1 MNGFHSNYETNALP
15 ASGLAT
21 ISYENKLREEMGKA
35 TGILKPMDAS
45 GYRRIILG
53 GIGLTNSG
61 GQQYTD
67 DREVIALFERSSN
80 LQRRVEAGRLYA
92 ELGHPKMDGLD
103 EEAFLV
109 RILSLYEEKEI
120 GHYRK
125 IELVP
130 GEDEHGRPCRV
141 IYGEV
146 RPSGPHAAVLE
157 DKFNNGW
164 SDTCFSI
171 RCMTDV
177 FRSFGRVQKR
187 ITEIITWDY
196 VGEPGIA
203 IASKYRTPATESFAQ
218 FSLETMVRARAKL
231 EQYNVGLESNGP
243 MEMIDRLI
251 EARITNSRNSA
262 PAAFNW

>member
-1 MNGFHSNYETNALP
+1 MNGFHSNYETNTLSA
-15 ASGLAT
+15 AGLAN
-21 ISYENKLREEMGKA
+21 ISYENKLKEEMGKS
-35 TGILKPMDAS
+35 TGILRPMDAS

-53 GIGLTNSG
+53 GVGLLNSG
-61 GQQYTD
+61 GQEYVD
-67 DREVIALFERSSN
+67 DAEVIALFEKSGN

-92 ELGHPKMDGLD
+92 ELGHPKMEGMD
-103 EEAFLV
+103 EEAFLI
-109 RILSLYEEKEI
+109 RILSLYEEKEV

-130 GEDEHGRPCRV
+130 GTDEHGRPCRI

-146 RPSGPHAAVLE
+146 RPSGPFAPVLE

-177 FRSFGRVQKR
+177 FRSYGRVQKR
-187 ITEIITWDY
+187 ITEIITWDM

-203 IASKYRTPATESFAQ
+203 VASKYRTPATESFAQ
-218 FSLETMVRARAKL
+218 FSLETMMNARGRL
-231 EQYNVGLESNGP
+231 EQYNVGLEAKGAI
-243 MEMIDRLI
+243 EMIDRLI
-251 EARITNSRNSA
+251 EGRITASRGKA